1 MRFISRNTCGSFE
14 IRVPKRPIIREA
26 NPTTVVDI
34 PMVHDN
40 NRRIVGSAASKSN
53 LVIVVVDLVLLLVL
67 SCSLLVLVL
76 VLVSV
81 FSFTT
86 VAVSMKVGRNACAS
100 EEPTSPSVKQTIPT
114 AKRPVCAAASARPND
129 AAVAVQELCQ
139 PTLTEVTYKNGTKET
154 ICFKTSIVLVVVV
167 EVAVATVVIDVSS
180 ETSDDNEDDLVVL
193 LLLLFFRMMAI
204 HDAKNVL
211 YMVVDK

>member
-76 VLVSV
+76 V

-167 EVAVATVVIDVSS
+167 EVAVAPVVIAVSS
-180 ETSDDNEDDLVVL
+180 ESSDDDEDEDDLVFL

-204 HDAKNVL
+204 HDVKNVL

>member
-40 NRRIVGSAASKSN
+40 NRWIVGSAASKSN

-67 SCSLLVLVL
+67 SCSL
-76 VLVSV
+76 LVSV

-167 EVAVATVVIDVSS
+167 EVAVATVVIAVSS
-180 ETSDDNEDDLVVL
+180 ETSDDNEELVVL

>member
-76 VLVSV
+76 V

-167 EVAVATVVIDVSS
+167 EVAVAPVVIAVSS
-180 ETSDDNEDDLVVL
+180 ESSDDDEDDLVVL

-204 HDAKNVL
+204 HDVKNVL

>member
-53 LVIVVVDLVLLLVL
+53 LVIVVVDLVLLLML
-67 SCSLLVLVL
+67 SCSLLVSVL
-76 VLVSV
+76 VLV

-167 EVAVATVVIDVSS
+167 EVAVAPVVIAVLS
-180 ETSDDNEDDLVVL
+180 ESSDDDEDDLVVL

-204 HDAKNVL
+204 HDVKNVL